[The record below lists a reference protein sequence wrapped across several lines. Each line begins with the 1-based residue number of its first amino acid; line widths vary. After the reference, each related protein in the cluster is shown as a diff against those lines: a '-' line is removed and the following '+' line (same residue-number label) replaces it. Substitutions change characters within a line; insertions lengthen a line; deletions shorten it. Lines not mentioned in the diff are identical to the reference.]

1 MAPMR
6 YYRAYRG
13 VPGEPLRLIPDRPQT
28 SDTRSGTDSSAGA
41 SNANAEQAESK
52 QTLSNVDPKPAVP
65 GFQSATSPPVDRRP
79 MEKIG
84 GDGFT
89 KVMPSGPPL
98 DLSMRDNQE

>member
-1 MAPMR
+1 MAPIR

-41 SNANAEQAESK
+41 SKANAEQAESK
-52 QTLSNVDPKPAVP
+52 RSLSSVEPKPAVP
-65 GFQSATSPPVDRRP
+65 GFQPATSPPVGRKP
-79 MEKIG
+79 VGNIE
-84 GDGFT
+84 GDGGT
-89 KVMPSGPPL
+89 RVMPSATPR